1 MSDTSPADT
10 GAALRGPANRTAAPT
25 AQAGPRLRTRSEGLA
40 ATLPPLLADAS
51 LLAST
56 VVLGSHGRRR
66 AGMGDEFWQ
75 YRPMGQGDEARAI
88 DWRRSAKSDQHFIKE
103 KEWQAAQSVLIW
115 VDDSQSMNFTG
126 DKNRATKSDRA
137 RLLALAMSV
146 LLVRAG
152 ERVGLSTIGQL
163 PRSGPVQLMRI
174 AEALTS
180 DRDSTDYGVPETRGL
195 PYQSRALFISDF
207 MGDMAHFEAQMAK
220 AADRGVRGA
229 MMQVLDP
236 VEEEFPYDGRTIFQ
250 SMGGSVSHETL
261 KAGDLRKRYIDRLME
276 RRERLRHL
284 ARQAA
289 WQFDVH
295 HTNESAQAALLWLYR
310 ATERVR

>member
-1 MSDTSPADT
+1 MNATLTDH
-10 GAALRGPANRTAAPT
+10 APT
-25 AQAGPRLRTRSEGLA
+25 SAAEEAGQTGPRLRTRSEALA

-75 YRPMGQGDEARAI
+75 YRPMGLGDEARQI
-88 DWRRSAKSDQHFIKE
+88 DWRRSARSDQHFIKE

-115 VDDSQSMNFTG
+115 VDDSQSMTFSG

-146 LLVRAG
+146 LLVRGG

-180 DRDSTDYGVPETRGL
+180 NRASDDYGVPETRGL
-195 PYQSRALFISDF
+195 PFQSRAVFISDF
-207 MGDMAHFEAQMAK
+207 MGDMAPFEAQLAK

-229 MMQVLDP
+229 LLQVIDP
-236 VEEEFPYDGRTIFQ
+236 VEESFPFDGRTVFR
-250 SMGGSVSHETL
+250 SMGGTITHETL
-261 KAGDLRKRYIDRLME
+261 KAGDLRSRYTERLAE
-276 RRERLRHL
+276 RRERLRML
-284 ARQAA
+284 ARQAG

-295 HTNESAQAALLWLYR
+295 HTDASAQAALLWLYR

>member
-1 MSDTSPADT
+1 MSQPA
-10 GAALRGPANRTAAPT
+10 ANTAAAPG
-25 AQAGPRLRTRSEGLA
+25 AQAGPRLRTRSEALA

-51 LLAST
+51 LLAAT

-75 YRPMGQGDEARAI
+75 YRPMGQGDEARQI
-88 DWRRSAKSDQHFIKE
+88 DWRRSARSDQHFIKE

-115 VDDSQSMNFTG
+115 VDDSQSMAFTG
-126 DKNRATKSDRA
+126 DPNRVTKSDRA

-146 LLVRAG
+146 LLVRGG

-180 DRDSTDYGVPETRGL
+180 QRDSTDYGVPETRGL
-195 PYQSRALFISDF
+195 PFQSRAIFISDF
-207 MGDMAHFEAQMAK
+207 MGDMAHFEAQLAK

-229 MMQVLDP
+229 MLQVIDP
-236 VEEEFPYDGRTIFQ
+236 VEETFPFDGRTIFQ
-250 SMGGSVSHETL
+250 SMGGSVIHETL
-261 KAGDLRKRYIDRLME
+261 KAGDLRARYIDRLLE
-276 RRERLRHL
+276 RRDRLRHL

-295 HTNESAQAALLWLYR
+295 HTDASAQAALLWLYR